1 MYSNTDDPNSLIFNT
16 INYLNNF
23 QLKSII
29 LLRIGVIVD
38 IKHVFFRYT
47 NINFFIS

>member
-1 MYSNTDDPNSLIFNT
+1 MYSNADDPNSLIFNI

-23 QLKSII
+23 QLKSIK
-29 LLRIGVIVD
+29 LLRIGVVVE

-47 NINFFIS
+47 NTNFFIS